1 MPRIALS
8 IEQKKAY
15 KVKDLKGWVRHQMKL
30 SGKKQ
35 KDIAEALG
43 ISQPQISKMLKV
55 SVKKGERATADPFTY
70 GDLLTL
76 CDLFEVSDTEKQR
89 LLTL

>member
-1 MPRIALS
+1 MPRVALS

-15 KVKDLKGWVRHQMKL
+15 KVKDLKGWVCHQMKVT
-30 SGKKQ
+30 GKKQ
-35 KDIAEALG
+35 KEVAEALG
-43 ISQPQISKMLKV
+43 ISQPRISSMLKV
-55 SVKKGERATADPFTY
+55 AKKGERVTADPFTY

-76 CDLFEVSDTEKQR
+76 CNLFDVSDEEKIR